1 MEHAIDLDDVFVAG
15 AGDGD
20 AVPRSKPDGG
30 RTSGEWFEIIL
41 KKSEGTM
48 SGQKFAN
55 SNFFQPDPNMTFVVF
70 QPLRKSVLLNLRPII
85 SLLLSARLPRVLEF
99 SSPDG

>member
-48 SGQKFAN
+48 SGRKFAN